1 MEERFRTE
9 YLIAIVVAV
18 VLLLIISLVVTTLL
32 AMRCQR
38 SRAKRLHRGSTA
50 STTNAIES
58 SELKRSRSGGDL
70 SNTDTVATQVN
81 HLISLHFGQ
90 TFLPDF
96 WQFFVLV
103 TDKWLK
109 EVIRGLSTVLWS
121 SSSVRIIIRCHCV
134 VMNKRDLYQGKK
146 ALITEKKVMLMSP
159 FFWQTLWGVSF
170 VR

>member
-50 STTNAIES
+50 STANAIES

-81 HLISLHFGQ
+81 FNLICFILLATLSWFFGNFLFWSLINDWKRS
-90 TFLPDF
+90 LEVSS
-96 WQFFVLV
+96 VLY
-103 TDKWLK
+103 
-109 EVIRGLSTVLWS
+109 
-121 SSSVRIIIRCHCV
+121 SSVRIIIRCHCV

-159 FFWQTLWGVSF
+159 FFWQTLLGVSF

>member
-38 SRAKRLHRGSTA
+38 SRAKRLHRGSSSA
-50 STTNAIES
+50 STSNAIES

-81 HLISLHFGQ
+81 LDLGAKDQ
-90 TFLPDF
+90 TESRFL
-96 WQFFVLV
+96 LV
-103 TDKWLK
+103 
-109 EVIRGLSTVLWS
+109 WS
-121 SSSVRIIIRCHCV
+121 
-134 VMNKRDLYQGKK
+134 
-146 ALITEKKVMLMSP
+146 
-159 FFWQTLWGVSF
+159 
-170 VR
+170 